1 MGWRVPD
8 HCRCGYPS
16 QKDYCKKKQHLSFIN
31 TIFSHM
37 IYVCIPVGLMGKD
50 GRGEG
55 LLYGQGHDACCMK
68 QCQTSTHYTET
79 WILLDSIP
87 QSVAA
92 EDTSKA
98 GALNDDCVHKYTNL
112 GGSGSTPTPQKIF
125 QIYML

>member
-1 MGWRVPD
+1 MIHFLSHDLRMYPGWA
-8 HCRCGYPS
+8 
-16 QKDYCKKKQHLSFIN
+16 N
-31 TIFSHM
+31 
-37 IYVCIPVGLMGKD
+37 
-50 GRGEG
+50 GEG
-55 LLYGQGHDACCMK
+55 WERRRVVVLYGQGHDACCMK
-68 QCQTSTHYTET
+68 QCQTSIHYTET

-98 GALNDDCVHKYTNL
+98 GALNDDCVHKYTDL

>member
-1 MGWRVPD
+1 
-8 HCRCGYPS
+8 
-16 QKDYCKKKQHLSFIN
+16 
-31 TIFSHM
+31 M

-55 LLYGQGHDACCMK
+55 LLLYGQGHDAYCMK
-68 QCQTSTHYTET
+68 QCQTSIHYTET

-92 EDTSKA
+92 EDTLKA
-98 GALNDDCVHKYTNL
+98 GALNDL
-112 GGSGSTPTPQKIF
+112 GGSGSRPTPQKIF

>member
-1 MGWRVPD
+1 
-8 HCRCGYPS
+8 
-16 QKDYCKKKQHLSFIN
+16 
-31 TIFSHM
+31 M

-55 LLYGQGHDACCMK
+55 LLLYGQGHDACCMK
-68 QCQTSTHYTET
+68 QCHET
-79 WILLDSIP
+79 WIQLDSTP

-98 GALNDDCVHKYTNL
+98 GALNDL

-125 QIYML
+125 QTYML